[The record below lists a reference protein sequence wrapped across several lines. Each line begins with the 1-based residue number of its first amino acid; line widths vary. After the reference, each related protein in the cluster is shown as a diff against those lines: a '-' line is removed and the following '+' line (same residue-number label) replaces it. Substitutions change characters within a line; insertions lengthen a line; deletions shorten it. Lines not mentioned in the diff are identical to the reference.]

1 MCRDS
6 LSTRKRGELSPSLSS
21 QSLSYVVIGSHK
33 LLRQNRTKRSH
44 VPPTPLCCLYFDRRI
59 FFQEQEKQQ
68 KFGRFLQFLFAET
81 ESPFWPPL
89 YRFPNSRK
97 RTLFP
102 PIQKRK
108 PQYSYR
114 KSSFSGEKKNT
125 LCCAVRPPEQAMAFD
140 KCQPAKLLFMYPLIL
155 QFDTTTTH
163 QQQKTQT
170 NKPRTNIN
178 TSPQQHSN
186 NRQLPTA
193 VATVESTAST
203 HSSSKTYQKPKASQ
217 HLLPEPRLILITHRK
232 EE

>member
-1 MCRDS
+1 MLS
-6 LSTRKRGELSPSLSS
+6 LALTNCCGKTAQNGAMYRRPLSAVFISIDEYFSKNRRSNRNLVV
-21 QSLSYVVIGSHK
+21 SY
-33 LLRQNRTKRSH
+33 N
-44 VPPTPLCCLYFDRRI
+44 
-59 FFQEQEKQQ
+59 
-68 KFGRFLQFLFAET
+68 
-81 ESPFWPPL
+81 FWHPL